1 MMGSPAAG
9 ETKQKKSA
17 AESGNGGKKGKGSHR
32 CVLLSL
38 FTIDAALADEGHRR
52 RPSPTISS
60 AIALL
65 NRGGGINPSV
75 LLALSV
81 AAMFASSSLPLQ
93 WSLDSIVLNPR
104 VEFRSILFTALL
116 TFLVLIIGQSQFV
129 LAHR

>member
-17 AESGNGGKKGKGSHR
+17 AESGNGGKKGQGSHR
-32 CVLLSL
+32 SALFCSLSRPP
-38 FTIDAALADEGHRR
+38 TQRSPVEGHRR

-60 AIALL
+60 AIVLL
-65 NRGGGINPSV
+65 SRGGGINPSV

-104 VEFRSILFTALL
+104 VEFRSIIFTALL
-116 TFLVLIIGQSQFV
+116 TFLVLIIGKS
-129 LAHR
+129 